1 MDGGRVRQL
10 LSDAKS
16 HADVGDMLLASQLY
30 TRATEIDPE
39 NAAAWYGLGVVQIS
53 RGFPD
58 ESVHA
63 FEKANS
69 LDSEHAPTAA
79 DAVPGDGHR
88 VLYVPH
94 DGVRATL
101 VARRRRQ
108 LSLAA
113 AGHAGRPGHADGL
126 RRGRG
131 RGSAAAPPTSRRGT
145 TRGRRAT
152 RT

>member
-1 MDGGRVRQL
+1 M

-30 TRATEIDPE
+30 TKATEIDPE

-79 DAVPGDGHR
+79 NLAVLLENIDPDR
-88 VLYVPH
+88 SF
-94 DGVRATL
+94 
-101 VARRRRQ
+101 Q
-108 LSLAA
+108 LASMAVEKL
-113 AGHAGRPGHADGL
+113 GNIQQ
-126 RRGRG
+126 
-131 RGSAAAPPTSRRGT
+131 
-145 TRGRRAT
+145 
-152 RT
+152 